1 VISASGSV
9 KLKALIIVVY
19 SDTMSVYLRLT
30 EDNAIV
36 TNISYYQSYYLLI
49 IFILES
55 QGGSKGDIAAFE
67 VGAIKSFRVKYSG

>member
-1 VISASGSV
+1 MSASGSV
-9 KLKALIIVVY
+9 KLKALIVVGY
-19 SDTMSVYLRLT
+19 SDTMSVHPRLT
-30 EDNAIV
+30 EDDAMV
-36 TNISYYQSYYLLI
+36 TNIGYHQSYCLLM